1 MRRPIAVLLLLAVA
15 GTIACRADPA
25 GPSRAELAGT
35 YRLTE
40 LRFDPQGVLPE
51 VELLSR
57 MTAANLPRLVLA
69 PGGEAQLIF
78 EDPTT
83 GLVTTADGAY
93 STPQVGARID
103 FGAGAAYRAVLL
115 SRRMT
120 FAYSPEAGTLSFD
133 DVAPDGVDRGTL
145 RQLVPEWADEQLLDP
160 VPGDLTV
167 VFTRV
172 P

>member
-1 MRRPIAVLLLLAVA
+1 MKRICALLAVSVM
-15 GTIACRADPA
+15 IACDVDPS

-40 LRFDPQGVLPE
+40 LRFDPQGLLPE

-57 MTAANLPRLVLA
+57 MTAANVPRLVLA

-78 EDPTT
+78 EDPNT
-83 GLVTTADGAY
+83 GLVTISDGSY
-93 STPQVGARID
+93 STPEVGARID
-103 FGAGAAYRAVLL
+103 FGTGNAFRNVFL

-120 FAYSPEAGTLSFD
+120 FTYSAAAGTLSFQG
-133 DVAPDGVDRGTL
+133 VAEDGADRTRL
-145 RQLVPEWADEQLLDP
+145 RQLVPEWAEEQLLDP
-160 VPGDLTV
+160 TPGDLTV